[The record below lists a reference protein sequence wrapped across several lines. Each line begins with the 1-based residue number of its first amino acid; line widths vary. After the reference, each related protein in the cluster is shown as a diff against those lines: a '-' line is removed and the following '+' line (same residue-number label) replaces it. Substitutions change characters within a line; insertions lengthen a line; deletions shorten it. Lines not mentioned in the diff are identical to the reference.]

1 MDIHVKYCKHGVGW
15 CVHACTSRTGCAWVQ
30 EIISA
35 ASFHG
40 NIGQGKRTLDKMAAS
55 EQVRADALTRAY
67 PLGVFHVFVLFSWND
82 E

>member
-1 MDIHVKYCKHGVGW
+1 M
-15 CVHACTSRTGCAWVQ
+15 Q

-55 EQVRADALTRAY
+55 EQVRARALYIPSGYIASVRPGCMTRK
-67 PLGVFHVFVLFSWND
+67 PSGFQHMNNIWCCQHGTRSHRC
-82 E
+82 